1 MHLNR
6 NLVSR
11 VAQLGGIAAVA
22 VLVVAI
28 LVPKDTSTA
37 YRPSGKPMALPTE
50 QLAPVSDTDFGQIL
64 VGRQGKPVVV
74 NVWASWCAPCRAEM
88 PLLQRASRSYD
99 GRVAFVGVASRDSR
113 GAARKFL
120 AEVGV
125 TYPNLFDDSGAVR
138 RALGLRGFPTTY
150 VFDADGVLRETV
162 VGGITE
168 PKLAAQL
175 EDLLR

>member
-1 MHLNR
+1 MHFNR

-11 VAQLGGIAAVA
+11 MVQLGGIAAVA

-28 LVPKDTSTA
+28 LGPKDG
-37 YRPSGKPMALPTE
+37 YRPSGKPMALPE
-50 QLAPVSDTDFGQIL
+50 VQLASVSEEDFGGIL
-64 VGRQGKPVVV
+64 AGLQGKPVVV

-99 GRVAFVGVASRDSR
+99 GRVVFVGIASRDSPQ
-113 GAARKFL
+113 AARKFL
-120 AEVGV
+120 DEVGV
-125 TYPNLFDDSGAVR
+125 TYPNLFDDSGDVR

-150 VFDADGVLRETV
+150 VFDADGLLRETV